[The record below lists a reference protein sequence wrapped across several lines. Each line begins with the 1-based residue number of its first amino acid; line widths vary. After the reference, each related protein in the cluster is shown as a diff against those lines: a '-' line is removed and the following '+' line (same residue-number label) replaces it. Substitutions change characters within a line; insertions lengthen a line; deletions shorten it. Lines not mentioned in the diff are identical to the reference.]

1 MTRSHII
8 NSSREGTA
16 SQPARKVS
24 SRHSEPAGGGRSEES
39 LFSRVSPEV
48 RAPGLQRIYKQIS
61 KLRVVFALAF
71 VVALGVLPL
80 VAQQQQADRVK
91 AIGGKFLCMCG
102 CSQVLTQ
109 CNHVGCTMS
118 AAMLKNLGDWV
129 NRGDSEAT
137 ITQAFV
143 QQFGTTVYAEPPKSG
158 FSLIAWAMPIIYF
171 VAGAALVVFVISKWR
186 KRPQAA
192 GVDAAAP
199 VTASGVKISQEAM
212 ERGRAQAARETED

>member
-1 MTRSHII
+1 MI
-8 NSSREGTA
+8 NRHHRHVSREGPA
-16 SQPARKVS
+16 SLLAEKVS
-24 SRHSEPAGGGRSEES
+24 SRHSERSLRSEES
-39 LFSRVSPEV
+39 LSSWVSPEV
-48 RAPGLQRIYKQIS
+48 GALGLQRIFKQMS

-71 VVALGVLPL
+71 VVALGVFPL
-80 VAQQQQADRVK
+80 IAQQQQSDRVK

-143 QQFGTTVYAEPPKSG
+143 QQFGTTVYAEPPKTG
-158 FSLIAWAMPIIYF
+158 FSLIAWAMPIVYF
-171 VAGAALVVFVISKWR
+171 VVGAALVLFVISRWR

-199 VTASGVKISQEAM
+199 VTPSGAKISPEAM
-212 ERGRAQAARETED
+212 ERARAQAARETED